1 MLNKVLP
8 NVNTD
13 LKDAEIADLLLHALE
28 YREYDV
34 QELRIPAYG
43 YFTNEVINS
52 MAVLVFDPE
61 ANAAFI
67 RKVVYE
73 DCKDADEAIAEYEK
87 EK

>member
-1 MLNKVLP
+1 MSIN
-8 NVNTD
+8 
-13 LKDAEIADLLLHALE
+13 EITHNI
-28 YREYDV
+28 YYSVRYGFDV